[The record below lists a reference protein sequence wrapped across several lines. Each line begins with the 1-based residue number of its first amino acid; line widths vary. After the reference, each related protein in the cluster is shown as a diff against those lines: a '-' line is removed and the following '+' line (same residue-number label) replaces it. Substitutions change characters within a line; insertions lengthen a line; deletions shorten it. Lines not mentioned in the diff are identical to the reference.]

1 MWLGQFE
8 MRIRNNYKT
17 NGGRMFDVDVTFED
31 RETRHRVIIG
41 KEYYEEFGLEPEDVL
56 AMTFSFLLRKKTPR
70 QTEGASQALHFVRAT
85 ACKDTPVVDV

>member
-1 MWLGQFE
+1 MH
-8 MRIRNNYKT
+8 IRNNYKT

-41 KEYYEEFGLEPEDVL
+41 KEYYEEFGLKPEDVL